1 MLESSRTT
9 LLLMPPAL
17 PVALALALSGCDCR
31 AEERSGPRRSA
42 DSTKASDPANQPSP
56 LQLAPREFGPP
67 RPESTE
73 QLDQAQQEARRWTG
87 DLLKGGLAR
96 REVASMADIR
106 GYRLFR
112 RRSFGRALR
121 WFTTAARVDPTYEPS
136 RFNAARAA
144 ALLGDVA
151 AAQEHLTRLR
161 GLKTPLSLRQLDA
174 AARHK
179 DFAVLRKR
187 PPSPGA
193 P

>member
-1 MLESSRTT
+1 MSKSFRTA
-9 LLLMPPAL
+9 LVFVPLAL
-17 PVALALALSGCDCR
+17 PLSLTLALVGCDCR
-31 AEERSGPRRSA
+31 AEESSGPTRSA
-42 DSTKASDPANQPSP
+42 DSAEASDPANRPSP

-67 RPESTE
+67 RPESVE
-73 QLDQAQQEARRWTG
+73 QLEQAQKEARRWTG

-144 ALLGDVA
+144 ALLGDVT
-151 AAQEHLTRLR
+151 AAQEHLARLR

-187 PPSPGA
+187 PPSPVA

>member
-1 MLESSRTT
+1 MSKSFRTA
-9 LLLMPPAL
+9 LLLVPLAL
-17 PVALALALSGCDCR
+17 PSSLALALVGCDCR
-31 AEERSGPRRSA
+31 AKEISGPTRSA
-42 DSTKASDPANQPSP
+42 DSTKASDPANRPSP

-67 RPESTE
+67 RPESAG
-73 QLDQAQQEARRWTG
+73 QLEQAQQEARRWTS

-112 RRSFGRALR
+112 RRSFGQALQ
-121 WFTTAARVDPTYEPS
+121 WFSTATRVDPTYEPAL
-136 RFNAARAA
+136 FNAARAA

-161 GLKTPLSLRQLDA
+161 GLSTPLSLRQLNA

-179 DFAVLRKR
+179 DFARLRER
-187 PPSPGA
+187 PPSPRA